1 MKSLPE
7 KTIERLSVY
16 RRTLLTCLGNGK
28 KYIYSHELANLHNI
42 TAVQVRRDIMLIGYS
57 TTLKKGY
64 DVKALVDLIGEILD
78 SQTAINVAVVGIGN
92 LGRAITTYFK
102 GKRSKLQ
109 IIAAFDTDP
118 EKINRVISG
127 VKCYSMNDLENE
139 IRKQDISIAILT
151 VPPDFASPV
160 AESLVGGGVKGIL
173 NYTSV
178 PVNVSS
184 DIFIENYDMT
194 TSLEKVAYYV
204 KQKTE
209 DDQKGFSED

>member
-1 MKSLPE
+1 MKDMKSLPE

-28 KYIYSHELANLHNI
+28 NYIYSHELANLHNI

-78 SQTAINVAVVGIGN
+78 SQKAINVAVVGIGN

-109 IIAAFDTDP
+109 IVAAFDTDP
-118 EKINRVISG
+118 EKVNRVISG
-127 VKCYSMNDLENE
+127 VKCYSMNDL
-139 IRKQDISIAILT
+139 KQVITEQNISIAILT
-151 VPPDFASPV
+151 VPPDYASPV
-160 AESLVGGGVKGIL
+160 AENLVNGGVQGIL

-184 DIFIENYDMT
+184 DIVIENYDMT

-209 DDQKGFSED
+209 VDQQG

>member
-16 RRTLLTCLGNGK
+16 RRTLLNCLSRGK
-28 KYIYSHELANLHNI
+28 EFIYSHELAQLHNI
-42 TAVQVRRDIMLIGYS
+42 TAVQVRRDLMLIGYS

-78 SQTAINVAVVGIGN
+78 AEAGLNVAVVGIGN
-92 LGRAITTYFK
+92 LGRAITAYFK

-109 IIAAFDTDP
+109 IVAAFDTDT

-127 VKCYSMNDLENE
+127 VKCYSMNDLQSIINE
-139 IRKQDISIAILT
+139 KNISIGILT
-151 VPPDFASPV
+151 VPPDHASKV
-160 AESLVGGGVKGIL
+160 AEALVVGGIKGIL

-184 DIFIENYDMT
+184 DIVLENYDMT

-204 KQKTE
+204 KQHSAE
-209 DDQKGFSED
+209 SGVESS

>member
-16 RRTLLTCLGNGK
+16 RRTLLNCLSRGK
-28 KYIYSHELANLHNI
+28 EYIYSHELAQLHNI
-42 TAVQVRRDIMLIGYS
+42 TAVQVRRDLMLIGYS

-78 SQTAINVAVVGIGN
+78 SQAGLNVAVVGIGN
-92 LGRAITTYFK
+92 LGRAITAYFK
-102 GKRSKLQ
+102 GKRSRLQ
-109 IIAAFDTDP
+109 IVAAFDTDT

-127 VKCYSMNDLENE
+127 VKCYSMNDLQEVVNQ
-139 IRKQDISIAILT
+139 KNISIVILT
-151 VPPDFASPV
+151 VPPENASKV
-160 AESLVGGGVKGIL
+160 AEALVVSGIKGIL

-178 PVNVSS
+178 PVNISS
-184 DIFIENYDMT
+184 DIILENYDMT

-204 KQKTE
+204 K
-209 DDQKGFSED
+209 